1 MIKKYIEKS
10 IKKINPFYLKKYR
23 INTKGKQVIYSS
35 NVNIHKHILD
45 FEVLKDKWV
54 KLNNNYIRCEN
65 ILYNGD
71 VPIIIWKYVVADPGC
86 ITIAYNGKLIV
97 YYKENIHVVDESDVN
112 EIIDNYLKTW
122 NKV

>member
-71 VPIIIWKYVVADPGC
+71 VPIII
-86 ITIAYNGKLIV
+86 
-97 YYKENIHVVDESDVN
+97 
-112 EIIDNYLKTW
+112 
-122 NKV
+122 